1 MIFNKMTTTKRII
14 QLLTGAIAAL
24 CISAGSA
31 VAGNMLT
38 LAGDPCSVPLAQK
51 LAEAYSNNN
60 KDFKVE
66 LQTFGCTQG
75 VYKASS
81 GKVDIG
87 VSTQNGLSSNT
98 PKGGYN
104 TVIAKSPIILIV
116 NKSNPVSNLSFEQL
130 QGIMSGEIR
139 NWKDVGGKDL
149 EIGNVMLAPCV
160 RNTMAKHVVPMSK
173 DIARLKPGKKV
184 NPVTHTNVMVASNKG
199 AIGQQIY
206 GYESEDVKVL
216 TIDGV
221 LPDENTFP
229 KQYAFYQDYN
239 IITHGE
245 PTGAVKDYIDFAYTD
260 EGKSI
265 IKAMHH
271 IPANQ

>member
-1 MIFNKMTTTKRII
+1 MKKII
-14 QLLTGAIAAL
+14 QLLSGAVVL
-24 CISAGSA
+24 SCVSAGSA

-38 LAGDPCSVPLAQK
+38 LAGDPCSLPLAQK
-51 LAEAYSNNN
+51 LAEAYSARNAA
-60 KDFKVE
+60 FKIE

-75 VYKASS
+75 VYKAAS

-98 PKGGYN
+98 PKGGFN
-104 TVIAKSPIILIV
+104 TVIAKSPIVVIV
-116 NKSNPVSNLSFEQL
+116 HQSNPVNNLSFEQL
-130 QGIMSGEIR
+130 QSIMSGEII
-139 NWKDVGGKDL
+139 NWKDVGGADL

-173 DIARLKPGKKV
+173 DMVRLTPGKKV
-184 NPVTHTNVMVASNKG
+184 NPVTHTNIMVASNKG

-206 GYESEDVKVL
+206 GYESDDVKVL
-216 TIDGV
+216 TIDGI
-221 LPDENTFP
+221 LPDEKTFP
-229 KQYAFYQDYN
+229 KQYGFYQDYN

-245 PTGAVKDYIDFAYTD
+245 PKSTIKDYINFAYTD

-265 IKAMHH
+265 IKSMNH
-271 IPANQ
+271 IPVN

>member
-1 MIFNKMTTTKRII
+1 MTIPKKPVVKKVI
-14 QLLTGAIAAL
+14 QLLSSAIVLVCVSTGFAT
-24 CISAGSA
+24 
-31 VAGNMLT
+31 AGNILT

-51 LAEAYSNNN
+51 LAEAYSARNAA
-60 KDFKVE
+60 FKVE

-81 GKVDIG
+81 GSVDIG

-98 PKGGYN
+98 PKGGFN
-104 TVIAKSPIILIV
+104 TVIAKSPIVLIV
-116 NKSNPVSNLSFEQL
+116 HQSNPVNNLSYDQL
-130 QGIMSGEIR
+130 QGIMSGKIK
-139 NWKDVGGKDL
+139 NWKDVGGTDL

-173 DIARLKPGKKV
+173 DIVRLKPGKKV
-184 NPVTHTNVMVASNKG
+184 NPVTHTNIMVASNKG

-221 LPDENTFP
+221 LPDEKTSP

-239 IITHGE
+239 IITHGK
-245 PTGAVKDYIDFAYTD
+245 PTGSVKDYIDFAYTD

-265 IKAMHH
+265 IKAMNH
-271 IPANQ
+271 IPLN

>member
-1 MIFNKMTTTKRII
+1 MVNFEIPAIKKALR
-14 QLLTGAIAAL
+14 LLSGAAL
-24 CISAGSA
+24 LACLSAGPA
-31 VAGNMLT
+31 TAGNMLT
-38 LAGDPCSVPLAQK
+38 LAGDPCSVPLAEK
-51 LAEAYSNNN
+51 LAEAYSAKNPA
-60 KDFKVE
+60 FKIE

-98 PKGGYN
+98 PRNGFN
-104 TVIAKSPIILIV
+104 TVIAKSPIVLIV
-116 NKSNPVSNLSFEQL
+116 HPSNPVNNLSYEQL
-130 QGIMSGEIR
+130 EGIMSGKIK
-139 NWKDVGGKDL
+139 NWKEVGGADL
-149 EIGNVMLAPCV
+149 EIGNVMLQPCV
-160 RNTMAKHVVPMSK
+160 RNTMAKHVIPMSK
-173 DIARLKPGKKV
+173 DIVMLKPGKKV

-229 KQYAFYQDYN
+229 AQYGFYQDYN
-239 IITHGE
+239 VITRGKPE
-245 PTGAVKDYIDFAYTD
+245 GMIREFIQFSYTD
-260 EGKSI
+260 EGKAI
-265 IKAMHH
+265 IKAMNH
-271 IPANQ
+271 IPVN

>member
-1 MIFNKMTTTKRII
+1 MIIHKKPVIKRMM
-14 QLLTGAIAAL
+14 QLLSSAIAL
-24 CISAGSA
+24 VCISAGSA
-31 VAGNMLT
+31 IAGNMLT

-51 LAEAYSNNN
+51 LAEAYSNKN
-60 KDFKVE
+60 KAFKIE

-104 TVIAKSPIILIV
+104 TVIAKSPIILIAHQ
-116 NKSNPVSNLSFEQL
+116 SNPVDNLSYEQL
-130 QGIMSGEIR
+130 QGIMSGDIR
-139 NWKDVGGKDL
+139 NWKEVGGKDM
-149 EIGNVMLAPCV
+149 EIGNVMLQPCV
-160 RNTMAKHVVPMSK
+160 RNTMTKQVVPVSK
-173 DIARLKPGKKV
+173 DIVRLKPGKKV

-229 KQYAFYQDYN
+229 TQYGFYQDYN

-245 PTGAVKDYIDFAYTD
+245 PTGAIKDYINFAYTD

-271 IPANQ
+271 IPVN

>member
-1 MIFNKMTTTKRII
+1 MIFNNMPVVKKVIP
-14 QLLTGAIAAL
+14 LLSSAIAL
-24 CISAGSA
+24 VCISAGSA
-31 VAGNMLT
+31 IAGNMLT

-51 LAEAYSNNN
+51 LAEAYSQKN
-60 KDFKVE
+60 KAFKIE

-116 NKSNPVSNLSFEQL
+116 HQSNPVDNLSYEQL
-130 QGIMSGEIR
+130 QAIMTGDIR
-139 NWKDVGGKDL
+139 NWKEVGGKDL
-149 EIGNVMLAPCV
+149 EIGNVMLQPCV
-160 RNTMAKHVVPMSK
+160 RNTMSKHIIPVSK
-173 DIARLKPGKKV
+173 DIVRLKPGKKV
-184 NPVTHTNVMVASNKG
+184 NPVTHTNIMVASNKG

-206 GYESEDVKVL
+206 GYESDDVKVL

-229 KQYAFYQDYN
+229 TQYGFYQDYN
-239 IITHGE
+239 IITRGA
-245 PTGAVKDYIDFAYTD
+245 PTGAIKDYINFAYTD

-271 IPANQ
+271 IPANH